1 MLSIKHLNVKVENK
15 EIIKDFNLQIKPGEL
30 HVLVGPNGSGKST
43 LARTIIEKQIV
54 ETPKLGVSTP
64 IFLGFQTPP
73 AVPGVNYITFLR
85 LAYRKQDPLSF
96 YRYLK
101 SKAKL
106 LGVPEDWLSRSLND
120 NFSGGEKKK
129 MEMLQALVLQPK
141 YAIFDEPDSGV
152 DQQNLKLII
161 KALRLLQKNG
171 TGIMVITHS
180 KNLIKLLKPV
190 KIHKLPK

>member
-1 MLSIKHLNVKVENK
+1 MKIKNLKVKIQNK
-15 EIIKDFNLQIKPGEL
+15 VLINNFSLEINPGEL

-43 LARTIIEKQIV
+43 LVRALADKF
-54 ETPKLGVSTP
+54 
-64 IFLGFQTPP
+64 FLGFQTPP

-85 LAYRKQDPLSF
+85 LAYRKLDPLSF
-96 YRYLK
+96 YRHLK

-106 LGVPEDWLSRSLND
+106 LKIPEEWLARSLND

-152 DQQNLKLII
+152 DQQNLKLIT

-171 TGIMVITHS
+171 TGIMVITHN
-180 KNLIKLLKPV
+180 KDLLKILKPI